1 MGLKAYIAVTILFVL
16 VVFGYLF
23 SLELGDY
30 TISFFDYSATLPVA
44 IWVVLPL
51 VIIVLATYL
60 HIIFYGLLKVIKQK
74 LINKDLDS
82 TIELIK
88 TKLLQNNKKVKF
100 KTKKFKEIT
109 NVLNQLELK
118 VKDGNFS
125 SNNDELNQVVS
136 SIKDVNDG
144 KYLSEKEIKFADN
157 SSLAKQNLLNKID
170 AQIDF
175 AVDVVKKAENYDAD
189 VVKHAFKN
197 VLNEKSMTTIKKIY
211 KNITLDKELACEL
224 FKKDKENSEFGFEND
239 ELIEIIRTL
248 DFKKEDYIRLAK
260 TYKETLDP
268 DKLISLFE
276 KLSNNNEEAVVAYLF
291 VLCEFEMMDKVRD
304 TIAGTKANEFSS
316 FKALLDLREV
326 GKNYTLE
333 ELSFK

>member
-30 TISFFDYSATLPVA
+30 TISFFDYSSTLPVA
-44 IWVVLPL
+44 VWVVLPL
-51 VIIVLATYL
+51 IIVILATYL

-74 LINKDLDS
+74 LINSDLDS
-82 TIELIK
+82 TIDLIK
-88 TKLLQNNKKVKF
+88 SKLLGKNNKVKF
-100 KTKKFKEIT
+100 KTKKFKEIS
-109 NVLNQLELK
+109 NVLNQVEIS

-125 SNNDELNQVVS
+125 SSNEELNSIIS
-136 SIKDVNDG
+136 SIKDVKDG
-144 KYLSEKEIKFADN
+144 KYLNEKEIKFDEN

-211 KNITLDKELACEL
+211 KNITLDKEIACDL
-224 FKKDKENSEFGFEND
+224 FKKDMENSEFGFDND
-239 ELIEIIRTL
+239 ELIEIVKSLNFT
-248 DFKKEDYIRLAK
+248 KEDYIRLAK
-260 TYKETLDP
+260 TYKGTLDP

-276 KLSNNNEEAVVAYLF
+276 KLSNNNEEATVAYLF